1 MQLFDH
7 PDFDRHEKVLFIE
20 GAASG
25 LRAII
30 ALHDTTLGPAL
41 GGCRYWRYASE
52 AEAVTDALRLSRG
65 MTYKSALAGLD
76 LGGGKSVILADPA
89 RPKTPALLRA
99 MGRAVDSLGGLYTV
113 AEDVGISLAEV
124 ETMAETTRHVAGIR
138 AGGAGDPSPAT
149 AFGVF
154 TGLRAAVRHGLGRS
168 DLEGLRVA
176 VQGLGSVGFEL
187 CRLLHGAGARLI
199 VADLDAARVAKAV
212 ESFDAVAAE
221 PQGIL
226 AAEAEVFAPCALG
239 AVIDDAALELLQARV
254 IAGAANNQ
262 LAEPRHGEALRARGI
277 LYAPDYAINA
287 GGIVNIA
294 HEAGR
299 AGPRYDREQA
309 YAAIAR
315 IGETLTEI
323 FRRAGREGLATST
336 AADRLAEERLRA
348 ARRAAA

>member
-7 PDFDRHEKVLFIE
+7 PDFDHHEKVLFIE
-20 GAASG
+20 DAASG

-30 ALHDTTLGPAL
+30 AIHDTTLGPAL
-41 GGCRYWRYASE
+41 GGCRRWRYASE
-52 AEAVTDALRLSRG
+52 AEAVTDVLRLSRG

-89 RPKTPALLRA
+89 RPKTAAQLRA

-124 ETMAETTRHVAGIR
+124 ETMAEATRHVAGTR

-154 TGLRAAVRHGLGRS
+154 TGLRAAVGHRLGRAG
-168 DLEGLRVA
+168 LEGLRVA

-187 CRLLHGAGARLI
+187 CRLLHEAGARLT
-199 VADLDAARVAKAV
+199 VADLDAGRVARAV
-212 ESFDAVAAE
+212 ESFGATEAD
-221 PQGIL
+221 PRGIL
-226 AAEAEVFAPCALG
+226 AAEVEVFAPCALG
-239 AVIDDAALELLQARV
+239 AVIDDAALRVLQAKV
-254 IAGAANNQ
+254 VAGAANNQ

-299 AGPRYDREQA
+299 AGPRYEREKA

-315 IGETLTEI
+315 IGETLSEI
-323 FRRAGREGLATST
+323 FRRAEREGLATST
-336 AADRLAEERLRA
+336 AADRLAEERLRN